1 MKDSTRDALLHGLVA
16 GFLGYA
22 VVVVF
27 YLGYELVAGRAIGTT
42 AELLGLAL
50 LGQPT
55 DSVESIDPGPIAV
68 YNGLH
73 LIVFLTAGIVA
84 GWMVHQSEEHP
95 TLWYL
100 LLFLAIFVFFHL
112 FGAVAAFAAPV
123 GEAIPVWT
131 VLVAGLMAMTAMVW
145 WLWRSHPRLVR
156 RIRDAGDLEDRN
168 HA

>member
-22 VVVVF
+22 VVAAF
-27 YLGYELVAGRAIGTT
+27 YLIYDLAVGRAIGTT

-50 LGQPT
+50 LGEPT
-55 DSVESIDPGPIAV
+55 ASVESIDPPPIAV

-73 LIVFLTAGIVA
+73 LIVFLAAGIVA

-95 TLWYL
+95 ALWYP

-123 GEAIPVWT
+123 GDAIPVWT
-131 VLVAGLMAMTAMVW
+131 VLVAGLAAMTAMVW
-145 WLWRSHPRLVR
+145 WLWRSHPGLGREIR
-156 RIRDAGDLEDRN
+156 RAGDLEDSMG
-168 HA
+168 

>member
-1 MKDSTRDALLHGLVA
+1 MKDSTREAVVHGLVA

-22 VVVVF
+22 VVALF
-27 YLGYELVAGRAIGTT
+27 YLLYDLAVGRAIGTT

-55 DSVESIDPGPIAV
+55 GSAESIDPGPIAV

-84 GWMVHQSEEHP
+84 GWMVHQGEEHP
-95 TLWYL
+95 VLWYP

-131 VLVAGLMAMTAMVW
+131 VLAAGLSAMAAMVG
-145 WLWRSHPRLVR
+145 WLWRSHPRLGR
-156 RIRDAGDLEDRN
+156 RIRSAGDLEDRDQG
-168 HA
+168 

>member
-1 MKDSTRDALLHGLVA
+1 MKDSTREALLHGLVA

-22 VVVVF
+22 VVALF
-27 YLGYELVAGRAIGTT
+27 YLVYDVAVGRAIGTT

-50 LGQPT
+50 LGEPT
-55 DSVESIDPGPIAV
+55 GPVESLDPGPIAV

-84 GWMVHQSEEHP
+84 GWMVHQGEEHP
-95 TLWYL
+95 VLWYP

-131 VLVAGLMAMTAMVW
+131 VLAAGLAAMAAMVG
-145 WLWRSHPRLVR
+145 WLWRSRPRLGR
-156 RIRDAGDLEDRN
+156 RIRSAGDLEDRDQD
-168 HA
+168 